1 MAKIGM
7 ALVGAGLFGE
17 VHLRV
22 YRDHPAVETVAV
34 CDLDIEKAKSL
45 AKKYGVKK
53 YVSDYRDILSD
64 AAGAAS
70 GLVVL
75 HLGQRAFLR
84 GDAA

>member
-17 VHLRV
+17 VHLCV

-45 AKKYGVKK
+45 AKKYGIKK
-53 YVSDYRDILSD
+53 CVSDYHEILND
-64 AAGAAS
+64 PAVTA
-70 GLVVL
+70 V
-75 HLGQRAFLR
+75 
-84 GDAA
+84 